1 MVNVSNMNRVKRLLG
16 TKYPVIQGPMMS
28 ITLGDFAA
36 EVSKSGALGV
46 IASAGLTPQRL
57 REEIEKVKSV
67 GKPFAVN
74 IPIYQPESDRNL
86 EVALDTGVEIIY
98 TSAGNPAKYAERIKE
113 AGVRVIHKVSNLREG
128 KKAEGAG
135 VDAVVAMGYEAG
147 GIIGRSGVSSFCLI
161 PELADSLNIPVIAA
175 GGIADARGFAAAM
188 ILGAEGVEIGTRLL
202 ATKECPVPGKIKEAV
217 LKSTCDSTILLESP
231 VIMRVLRPELTG
243 SDSPAPAGQVS
254 GIIKEIL
261 SVKEVIERI
270 VDQKFVEF

>member
-98 TSAGNPAKYAERIKE
+98 TSAGNPGKYAGRIKE
-113 AGVRVIHKVSNLREG
+113 AGARIIHKVSNLREG
-128 KKAEGAG
+128 KKAESAG

-161 PELADSLNIPVIAA
+161 PELADNLNIPVIAA

-202 ATKECPVPGKIKEAV
+202 ATKECPVLNKIKEAV

-231 VIMRVLRPELTG
+231 VVMRVLRPELTG

-261 SVKEVIERI
+261 SVREVIERI
-270 VDQKFVEF
+270 VDQKFV

>member
-1 MVNVSNMNRVKRLLG
+1 LRV
-16 TKYPVIQGPMMS
+16 
-28 ITLGDFAA
+28 F
-36 EVSKSGALGV
+36 
-46 IASAGLTPQRL
+46 
-57 REEIEKVKSV
+57 KVKFF
-67 GKPFAVN
+67 GT
-74 IPIYQPESDRNL
+74 IH
-86 EVALDTGVEIIY
+86 Y

-147 GIIGRSGVSSFCLI
+147 GIIGRSGISSFCLI
-161 PELADSLNIPVIAA
+161 PELADNLNIPVIAA

-217 LKSTCDSTILLESP
+217 LKSTCDSTIVLESP
-231 VIMRVLRPELTG
+231 VVMRVLRPELTG